1 MLQTTTL
8 STMVLPVATAAFAAD
23 WIVTPRVLEAEVG
36 PLDAKGGWGVEDVN
50 VQAGVG
56 AEQCDGPED
65 GVLRGLTSCRRYVRG
80 P

>member
-1 MLQTTTL
+1 MLPL
-8 STMVLPVATAAFAAD
+8 ATAAFAAD

-36 PLDAKGGWGVEDVN
+36 PLDAKGGTEDVDD
-50 VQAGVG
+50 QAGVD

-65 GVLRGLTSCRRYVRG
+65 GVLRGLTSCRGYVRG

>member
-1 MLQTTTL
+1 MLPL
-8 STMVLPVATAAFAAD
+8 ATAAFAAD

-36 PLDAKGGWGVEDVN
+36 PLDAKGGRGAEDLDD
-50 VQAGVG
+50 QAGVG

-65 GVLRGLTSCRRYVRG
+65 GVLRGLTSCRRYMRG